1 MALRCIGSLFH
12 NVGPI
17 TLNDLAAKVAFL
29 ARGST
34 KVGCSADDDLVTRT
48 DSLIEIK
55 DDKYAGAES

>member
-1 MALRCIGSLFH
+1 M
-12 NVGPI
+12 GPI

-34 KVGCSADDDLVTRT
+34 KVGRSLDDDLVKQT

-55 DDKYAGAES
+55 DDQFSGAES